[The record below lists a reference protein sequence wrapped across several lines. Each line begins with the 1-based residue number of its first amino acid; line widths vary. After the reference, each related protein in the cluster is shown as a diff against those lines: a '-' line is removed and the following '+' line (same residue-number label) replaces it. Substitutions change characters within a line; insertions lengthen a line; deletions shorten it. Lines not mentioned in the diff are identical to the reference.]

1 MAQIP
6 TPPISYRDSTDM
18 LFARRPTSITYGGAS
33 ADIADANEYSVS
45 GLQDHRKRSFA
56 TKPTANIITSNI
68 SPSTPLRQGLGSR
81 LMNASSQLTRSGT
94 VLHSKLKETISY
106 AAQQRAQ
113 LSSPP
118 HDHNTTTTRPDRPRT
133 ASSSSKFL
141 GGLFDGDSAPVRL
154 GVPSPSKEDDEVE
167 FIMDHRTTLT
177 PRPNTR
183 HQRSVSAMSAKSSSS
198 PKSWFSRKETPP
210 AAAATP
216 PQAAKPDEFATMN
229 IPSALFPSGPADPLD
244 PQSFND
250 LLLAATTLLTDF
262 QTAYRR
268 KCEALDA
275 LQPELEVQKEEV
287 EEAKTRSEHLKLQL
301 EGIGRVCEE
310 QKKVNEELVGVLAQT
325 REEVEMGR
333 ETIRLVRR
341 TTAGSSIG
349 GKRRSQGESSVA
361 DSGYSCGEAGEE
373 EEEEDDEE
381 YASSCAGSSSSCGEE
396 RARTP
401 ENMRVPML
409 MVSPESDGREWGS
422 GGGKVEM
429 MRKEVEASGG
439 VWGTVQT
446 LRHENV
452 GLKLRVETLQ
462 QELQGCIEFVEGV
475 GMI

>member
-1 MAQIP
+1 MAELP
-6 TPPISYRDSTDM
+6 TPPVSYRDSTDM
-18 LFARRPTSITYGGAS
+18 FFAGRPTSTAYGGAS
-33 ADIADANEYSVS
+33 ADIADANQYSVS
-45 GLQDHRKRSFA
+45 GLEDHRKRSFA
-56 TKPTANIITSNI
+56 TKPTANIVTSNI
-68 SPSTPLRQGLGSR
+68 VPLRQGLGSR

-94 VLHSKLKETISY
+94 VLGSKLKETISY
-106 AAQQRAQ
+106 AAQHRAQ
-113 LSSPP
+113 LSSTST
-118 HDHNTTTTRPDRPRT
+118 DSNNTTTFRPDRPPT
-133 ASSSSKFL
+133 ASSSKFL

-167 FIMDHRTTLT
+167 FIMDHRTTFT

-183 HQRSVSAMSAKSSSS
+183 HQRSISAISAKSSSS

-210 AAAATP
+210 AAASS
-216 PQAAKPDEFATMN
+216 PQAPKRDEFATMN
-229 IPSALFPSGPADPLD
+229 ISSALFPSGPADPLD

-250 LLLAATTLLTDF
+250 LLLTATALLTSF
-262 QTAYRR
+262 QEAYRG
-268 KCEALDA
+268 KCEALAA

-287 EEAKTRSEHLKLQL
+287 EEANTRSEHLKLQL

-310 QKKVNEELVGVLAQT
+310 QKKVNEELVGVLAKT
-325 REEVEMGR
+325 REEVAQGR

-341 TTAGSSIG
+341 STAGSSIR
-349 GKRRSQGESSVA
+349 GKRRSEGGSSVA
-361 DSGYSCGEAGEE
+361 DSGYSGGDAGEE
-373 EEEEDDEE
+373 EEEEDDDDD
-381 YASSCAGSSSSCGEE
+381 YASSIAGSSSNGSEGL
-396 RARTP
+396 RTP
-401 ENMRVPML
+401 EDMRVPML
-409 MVSPESDGREWGS
+409 MVSPEYDGREWGS

-452 GLKLRVETLQ
+452 GLKLRVESLQ